1 MKNNINK
8 VQAKNNKVKAKNN
21 KVQIKNNKAKIN
33 KIEKSKTIAILIIL
47 VGIILFGIYKTVVFI
62 QNPAD
67 TFSLEQGNIYQEER
81 SVGYIIREETI
92 VKGNNYKNGMEQKK
106 SEGER
111 VAKGEAIFRYYSN
124 GEENLVKKIQDLDQ
138 KIEEA
143 LENENQYPTSDVK
156 ALEKQIEDKI
166 VSLYKVNEM
175 QIITQA
181 KKEISDNIT
190 KKAKI
195 AGEYSPAGSYLKK
208 LINERSSYENQ
219 LNEGAEYL
227 TAPIS
232 GVVSYKVDGYE
243 DVLTP
248 KDFSKLSTDFLE
260 NLNLKVGQVVA
271 DSKEVA
277 KIINNFECYI
287 ACTLDSKQAKEAKVG
302 NKVQLRLPNDVE
314 ISSKIEYML
323 EEDGKVLIV
332 FSIDKQ
338 VQELISYRK
347 ISFDIIWWSFNGKK
361 VPNEAIAYEQ
371 KGENQIPYVVRTRAG
386 YESKIYVKIL
396 KSNEKYTIIDNCTNT
411 ELKEL
416 GYTSEELQG
425 RGLLTL
431 YDEILRKPT

>member
-1 MKNNINK
+1 MNNNVK
-8 VQAKNNKVKAKNN
+8 KAKAKKEN
-21 KVQIKNNKAKIN
+21 KPK
-33 KIEKSKTIAILIIL
+33 KSKLLKNKSFIVILIIL
-47 VGIILFGIYKTVVFI
+47 AFIIAFTIYKTALFI
-62 QNPAD
+62 QNPVD
-67 TFSLEQGNIYQEER
+67 TFSLEQGNIYEEER
-81 SVGYIIREETI
+81 AIGYIIREETI
-92 VKGNNYKNGMEQKK
+92 IKGSNYKNGMEQKK

-124 GEENLVKKIQDLDQ
+124 GEESLIKKIADLDK

-143 LENENQYPTSDVK
+143 MESENQYPTSDIR

-166 VSLYKVNEM
+166 ASLYKVNEM
-175 QIITQA
+175 QTILQT

-208 LINERSSYENQ
+208 LIDERSSYENQ
-219 LNEGAEYL
+219 LNEGSEYL

-243 DVLTP
+243 EALTP
-248 KDFSKLSTDFLE
+248 NDFSKLSNDFLE
-260 NLNLKVGQVVA
+260 SLNIKVGQVIA

-287 ACTLDSKQAKEAKVG
+287 ACTLNSEQAKQAKVGDKVE
-302 NKVQLRLPNDVE
+302 LRLTNDVE
-314 ISSKIEYML
+314 ISSKIEYISN
-323 EEDGKVLIV
+323 ENDKVLIV

-347 ISFDIIWWSFNGKK
+347 ISFDIIWWSFSGKK

-371 KGENQIPYVVRTRAG
+371 KGENQIAYVIRTRAG
-386 YESKIYVKIL
+386 YKTKIYIKIL
-396 KSNEKYTIIDNCTNT
+396 KSNEKYTIIDNYTNT

-425 RGLLTL
+425 RGLLTI
-431 YDEILRKPT
+431 YDEIYRKPT

>member
-1 MKNNINK
+1 MKNNIK
-8 VQAKNNKVKAKNN
+8 KVKT
-21 KVQIKNNKAKIN
+21 KAKQDTKPKKRRILD
-33 KIEKSKTIAILIIL
+33 KKSLIAILIIL
-47 VGIILFGIYKTVVFI
+47 AFIIAFGIYKTIIFI

-67 TFSLEQGNIYQEER
+67 TFSLEQGNIYEEER
-81 SVGYIIREETI
+81 AIGYIIREET
-92 VKGNNYKNGMEQKK
+92 VLKGSNYKNGMEQKK

-124 GEENLVKKIQDLDQ
+124 GEESLIKKIQDLDQ

-143 LENENQYPTSDVK
+143 MENENQYPTSDIR

-166 VSLYKVNEM
+166 ASLYKVNEM
-175 QIITQA
+175 QTILQT

-208 LINERSSYENQ
+208 LIDERSSYENQ
-219 LNEGAEYL
+219 LNEGSEYL

-243 DVLTP
+243 EALNP
-248 KDFSKLSTDFLE
+248 KDFSNLSTDFLE
-260 NLNLKVGQVVA
+260 SLNLKVGQVIA

-302 NKVQLRLPNDVE
+302 DEVTLRLTNDVE
-314 ISSKIEYML
+314 VSSKIEYISQ
-323 EEDGKVLIV
+323 EDDKVLIV
-332 FSIDKQ
+332 FNIDKQ
-338 VQELISYRK
+338 VKELISYRK

-371 KGENQIPYVVRTRAG
+371 KGENQIAYVIRTRAG
-386 YESKIYVKIL
+386 YQNKIYVKIL
-396 KSNEKYTIIDNCTNT
+396 KNNEKYTIIDNYTNT

-425 RGLLTL
+425 RGLLTI
-431 YDEILRKPT
+431 YDEICRKPT

>member
-1 MKNNINK
+1 MDK
-8 VQAKNNKVKAKNN
+8 
-21 KVQIKNNKAKIN
+21 
-33 KIEKSKTIAILIIL
+33 KSLIVILIIL
-47 VGIILFGIYKTVVFI
+47 AFIIAFGIYKTIIFI

-67 TFSLEQGNIYQEER
+67 TFSLEQGNIYEEER
-81 SVGYIIREETI
+81 AIGYIIREET
-92 VKGNNYKNGMEQKK
+92 VLKGSNYKNGMEQKK

-124 GEENLVKKIQDLDQ
+124 GEESLIKKIQDLDQ

-143 LENENQYPTSDVK
+143 MENENQYPTSDIR

-166 VSLYKVNEM
+166 ASLYKVNEM
-175 QIITQA
+175 QTILQT

-208 LINERSSYENQ
+208 LIDERSSYENQ
-219 LNEGAEYL
+219 LNEGSEYL

-243 DVLTP
+243 EALNP
-248 KDFSKLSTDFLE
+248 KDFSTLSTDFLE
-260 NLNLKVGQVVA
+260 SLNLKVGQVIA

-302 NKVQLRLPNDVE
+302 DEVTLRLTNDVE
-314 ISSKIEYML
+314 VSSKIEYISQ
-323 EEDGKVLIV
+323 EDDKVLIV
-332 FSIDKQ
+332 FNIDKQ
-338 VQELISYRK
+338 VKELISYRK

-371 KGENQIPYVVRTRAG
+371 KGENQIAYVIRTRAG
-386 YESKIYVKIL
+386 YQNKIYVKIL
-396 KSNEKYTIIDNCTNT
+396 KNNEKYTIIDNYTNT

-425 RGLLTL
+425 RGLLTI
-431 YDEILRKPT
+431 YDEICRKPT